1 MHFKLILVFVD
12 DSKTDKVLEAARDV
26 GATGVTI
33 INNARGEGIMQ
44 KKTFLGLNLDS
55 QRDVVLFLVEE
66 HLSRTII
73 EEIARVGRFD
83 EEPGSGIAIKIDV
96 EDAIGVLHQAQEIT
110 MIDGKCTIL
119 EAVREMKKH
128 QTSLLFVNK
137 FHKNDEYGV
146 INAGIIARS
155 VLAKDRAPERVN
167 VYEVNEKPLI
177 SVSPEMDIRYCSR
190 LFARYDL
197 MRAPV
202 MENGQIIGVVS
213 PIQLVLDG
221 LCELSGY
228 C

>member
-1 MHFKLILVFVD
+1 MSDTTIIKVRDIM
-12 DSKTDKVLEAARDV
+12 KTD
-26 GATGVTI
+26 
-33 INNARGEGIMQ
+33 
-44 KKTFLGLNLDS
+44 FY
-55 QRDVVLFLVEE
+55 
-66 HLSRTII
+66 
-73 EEIARVGRFD
+73 
-83 EEPGSGIAIKIDV
+83 
-96 EDAIGVLHQAQEIT
+96 
-110 MIDGKCTIL
+110 MIDGKSTVL

-128 QTSLLFVNK
+128 QTSVLFVNK
-137 FHKNDEYGV
+137 FHENDEYGV
-146 INAGIIARS
+146 INAGIIARQ

-177 SVSPEMDIRYCSR
+177 SVSPDMDIRYCSR

>member
-1 MHFKLILVFVD
+1 MNDPTIIKVRDIM
-12 DSKTDKVLEAARDV
+12 KTD
-26 GATGVTI
+26 
-33 INNARGEGIMQ
+33 
-44 KKTFLGLNLDS
+44 FY
-55 QRDVVLFLVEE
+55 
-66 HLSRTII
+66 
-73 EEIARVGRFD
+73 
-83 EEPGSGIAIKIDV
+83 
-96 EDAIGVLHQAQEIT
+96 
-110 MIDGKCTIL
+110 MIDGKSTVL
-119 EAVREMKKH
+119 EAVRKMKKH
-128 QTSLLFVNK
+128 QTSVLFVNK
-137 FHKNDEYGV
+137 FHENDEYGV
-146 INAGIIARS
+146 INAGIIARQ

-177 SVSPEMDIRYCSR
+177 SVSPDMDIRYCSR

>member
-1 MHFKLILVFVD
+1 MSNTTIIKVREIM
-12 DSKTDKVLEAARDV
+12 KTD
-26 GATGVTI
+26 
-33 INNARGEGIMQ
+33 
-44 KKTFLGLNLDS
+44 FY
-55 QRDVVLFLVEE
+55 
-66 HLSRTII
+66 
-73 EEIARVGRFD
+73 
-83 EEPGSGIAIKIDV
+83 
-96 EDAIGVLHQAQEIT
+96 
-110 MIDGKCTIL
+110 MIDGKSTVL

-128 QTSLLFVNK
+128 QTSVLFVNK
-137 FHKNDEYGV
+137 FHENDEYGV
-146 INAGIIARS
+146 INAGIIARQ

-177 SVSPEMDIRYCSR
+177 SVSPDMDIRYCSR